1 MVLSHWFSLDLLKI
15 LLISCINHCFNYW
28 IAERDSDSGLDSSSD
43 SDDPD
48 IEKKSR
54 IIDERKAREAEE
66 AEAELQLNIKEES
79 DEFRLPTEA
88 VFFILLLF

>member
-1 MVLSHWFSLDLLKI
+1 MDQLKI
-15 LLISCINHCFNYW
+15 VLISCINHFFNYC
-28 IAERDSDSGLDSSSD
+28 ISERDSDSGLDSSSD

-54 IIDERKAREAEE
+54 IIDERKAREAVE